1 MALSPSYAPDES
13 KSTIIQ
19 EETWLQGA
27 FLSSLFFGIE
37 TTLSTLTFLA
47 ILRRRTPR
55 RSRMDIIF
63 LVYIAVLFLIV
74 TASQALLLEWIQMG
88 FITQRNYPGGPSAFF
103 NNAYSIPSSLA
114 ETVLAAIANWMMESL
129 LVRLS
134 TLHVLFEEMAHTWF
148 KVWRCRV
155 VCGTRERLWW
165 LGVAIPLLLLITV
178 FVTSS
183 LYIYNGLHG
192 VPPTIYA
199 LAYSIS
205 SLALNL
211 TATGFIAGRL
221 LVHRHRVV
229 SQLGREHGKLYV
241 GIAAVVVESAA
252 IYTGFLLIVIIA
264 YALASPATNL
274 LQQAVWHVQ
283 MITSL
288 LIIWRIA
295 RGEGWTNSTGTVVA
309 SAVASSSITRVE
321 PRSES
326 NVIHLEMIST
336 QRDEDGSIRR
346 KGNGSSLSF
355 PNGGEV

>member
-1 MALSPSYAPDES
+1 MASSSSYAPDES
-13 KSTIIQ
+13 QSTIIQ

-27 FLSSLFFGIE
+27 FLSSLFFGVE

-55 RSRMDIIF
+55 RSRMDIIL
-63 LVYIAVLFLIV
+63 LVYVTVLFLIV

-114 ETVLAAIANWMMESL
+114 ETILAAIANWMMESL
-129 LVRLS
+129 LV
-134 TLHVLFEEMAHTWF
+134 
-148 KVWRCRV
+148 WRCRV
-155 VCGTRERLWW
+155 VCGTGERLWW
-165 LGVAIPLLLLITV
+165 LGVAVPLLLLITV
-178 FVTSS
+178 FGASNAELMVSSSTLTVPPPGMPVTSS

-221 LVHRHRVV
+221 LVYRHRVV

-252 IYTGFLLIVIIA
+252 IYTGFLLIVIVA

-274 LQQAVWHVQ
+274 LQQVVWHVQ
-283 MITSL
+283 VSNAAASMCAGAL
-288 LIIWRIA
+288 DIA
-295 RGEGWTNSTGTVVA
+295 IVCHVGS
-309 SAVASSSITRVE
+309 
-321 PRSES
+321 
-326 NVIHLEMIST
+326 
-336 QRDEDGSIRR
+336 RD
-346 KGNGSSLSF
+346 
-355 PNGGEV
+355 